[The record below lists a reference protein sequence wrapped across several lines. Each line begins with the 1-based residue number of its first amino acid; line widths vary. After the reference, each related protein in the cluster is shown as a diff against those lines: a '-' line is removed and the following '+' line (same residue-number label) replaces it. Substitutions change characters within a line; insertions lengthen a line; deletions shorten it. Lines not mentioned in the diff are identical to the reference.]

1 MDSIEI
7 KLENLSP
14 QWYLKKKKKKAGR
27 KRGESLFYRR
37 IRANKYRINS
47 RIRKPPSIHC
57 DSGKN

>member
-1 MDSIEI
+1 MI
-7 KLENLSP
+7 L
-14 QWYLKKKKKKAGR
+14 KKKKKAGR

-57 DSGKN
+57 DSGKNYQWMLKLL